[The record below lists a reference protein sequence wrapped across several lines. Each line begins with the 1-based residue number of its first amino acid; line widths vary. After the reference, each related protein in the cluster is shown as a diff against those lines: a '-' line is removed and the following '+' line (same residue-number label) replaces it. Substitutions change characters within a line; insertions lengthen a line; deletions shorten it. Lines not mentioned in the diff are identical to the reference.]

1 MSRLALSVNWL
12 ARKNI
17 SHHKIFRAYS
27 LTHGAAERIRGQLIQ
42 SQARLI
48 TPENSQST
56 TVYKGLL
63 IIIAGPFAKFSKLK
77 QYSDPYLQEGFAAIN
92 ILHSKIDFASCT
104 TCDHKTDRIF
114 DVLSSVIT
122 GSCPVVLK
130 FYCSGSMSYLPP
142 IMRRASQSDCNLR
155 IAGIIFD
162 STPVYYTWMS
172 AWNLYRMFDDLA
184 PYLTRFQKIR
194 GALFAGIFGFIGRKN
209 KHHHFEH
216 SVFNPNSILCTI
228 PQLYIYSPVDNVPVL
243 SYLQKVINEQ
253 KKYGADVTTKIFPDT
268 LHLVHRKKYP
278 EEYDKTVLRFLT
290 EKCLR

>member
-12 ARKNI
+12 VRKNI

-27 LTHGAAERIRGQLIQ
+27 LTHEAAERIRGQLIQ

-56 TVYKGLL
+56 TIYKGLL
-63 IIIAGPFAKFSKLK
+63 ILIAGPFAKFPKLK
-77 QYSDPYLQEGFAAIN
+77 QYFDPYLQEGFAAIN
-92 ILHSKIDFASCT
+92 ILHSKIDYVSRT

-114 DVLSSVIT
+114 NILSSVIT

-130 FYCSGSMSYLPP
+130 FYCTGAISFLPP
-142 IMRRASQSDCNLR
+142 IMRRASQYDCNLQ

-162 STPVYYTWMS
+162 STPVYFTWMS
-172 AWNLYRMFDDLA
+172 VWNYYKMLDDLA

-194 GALFAGIFGFIGRKN
+194 GALFGALFGFIGNMN
-209 KHHHFEH
+209 KHRHFEH
-216 SVFNPNSILCTI
+216 FVFNPNSILRTI

-268 LHLVHRKKYP
+268 LHMVHRKKYP
-278 EEYDKTVLRFLT
+278 EEYDKTVLQFLT